1 MKLKK
6 GIDNID
12 RSLPQVY
19 KVCKFY
25 PEEAK
30 MGPEFNIS
38 RRSWSFTILP
48 NFGT

>member
-12 RSLPQVY
+12 RSLPQVS

-30 MGPEFNIS
+30 MGPEFNI
-38 RRSWSFTILP
+38 
-48 NFGT
+48 